1 MVVIDWLSVNYHGV
15 YNGSKLFHEKVL
27 PYRSKM
33 FGKLVELYWNS
44 DLICILSLQ
53 PAPGVLHE
61 KLIQIK
67 YSNKLLY
74 HSGLFNFIKM
84 VESDLDLKFIGFSRL
99 DLAHDFNK
107 FCNNLDPELFIKKVA
122 SEKYVK
128 KGLANFKFIAKNRSR
143 LMFQYLKIGS
153 DKSDLVGYLYNKTA
167 ELEEVRNKPYI
178 RDIWS
183 LNNINQN
190 FDVWRLEFS
199 IKGNS
204 WNMIDSTTGE
214 NYSHTTALLENKD
227 LLISI
232 YGTCLEKIFTFYY
245 NEQKIRKDR
254 NRKLVLLPE
263 FKDTILLSKWCEKF
277 DSSRSD
283 RIMINKL
290 LSIWDELRN
299 VEKGKGLLFYTAAR
313 KHATR
318 TNLLHY
324 MAKSELKFTRNDKSK
339 KIEEV

>member
-1 MVVIDWLSVNYHGV
+1 MVVIDWLSVNYHGI
-15 YNGSKLFHEKVL
+15 YNGSKLFQEKVL

-44 DLICILSLQ
+44 DLICILSMQ
-53 PAPGVLHE
+53 PATGVLNE

-74 HSGLFNFIKM
+74 HSGLFDFIKM

-99 DLAHDFNK
+99 DLAHDFNT
-107 FCNNLDPELFIKKVA
+107 FSNNLDPELFIKKVA
-122 SEKYVK
+122 CEKYIK

-153 DKSDLVGYLYNKTA
+153 DKSELVGYLYNKSA
-167 ELEEVRNKPYI
+167 ELEEVKNKPYI
-178 RDIWS
+178 RDVWN
-183 LNNINQN
+183 LNNIDQN
-190 FDVWRLEFS
+190 IDVWRLEFS

-204 WNMIDSTTGE
+204 WNMIDNTTGE
-214 NYSHTTALLENKD
+214 NFSHTTTLLENKD
-227 LLISI
+227 LLIKI

-245 NEQKIRKDR
+245 NEKKIRKDR
-254 NRKLVLLPE
+254 NQKLELLPE
-263 FKDTILLSKWCEKF
+263 FKNVILLEKWSEKF

-290 LSIWDELRN
+290 LSVWDALRN
-299 VEKGKGLLFYTAAR
+299 AEKDKGMLYYNAAYS
-313 KHATR
+313 HSVQ

-324 MAKSELKFTRNDKSK
+324 FTKSELKFTPK
-339 KIEEV
+339 KEIQKE